1 MSSFRSTPGRKRL
14 LGAGLTLVLLAQVTI
29 PGLAAEDEE
38 RVAHVISR
46 LSFGA
51 KPGEIEAVE
60 KEGVE
65 NYIRRQ
71 LHPDS
76 QPLPA
81 DLEKLGQLDA
91 LAKDPVYLFLNYGK
105 PAIKALAK
113 SNGQGDKDDKEAKK
127 IIGETYR
134 RMYQEAA
141 LARVRRAVESPREL
155 QEVMTDFWFNHFNI
169 SQEKGLDHVW
179 IGSYEERAI
188 RPYALGRFRDLLGAT
203 AHHAGMLFYLD
214 NWQNT
219 AASYKEERVAPAFA
233 ERFNKD
239 KEAKL
244 PARRNRF
251 QGINENYARELME
264 LHTLGVDGG
273 YSQKDVQELARVL
286 TGLGLPKGAGGGRG
300 PGGPSGQEQ
309 MMFAQNQGA
318 GAGAGA
324 AVGARRRLGRGAI
337 IREYG
342 GGETIVGN
350 RELGYYFDPSR
361 HDQGEKVL
369 LGKVIKAEGEAEI
382 EKVLDLL
389 ARHPSTARHI
399 SFKLAQYFVAD
410 KPPQTLVDKLSKSFS
425 ESDGDIAAV
434 LNTLFHSSEFY
445 DKNYRGKKFKSPY
458 RYVISSLRATDSR
471 VEDVKPLLNFLKQTG
486 QPLYQCLTPDG
497 YKNTKEAWL
506 NPDNLINRLNYAT
519 VLGTSRY
526 PGITT
531 RVKDPSQ
538 VADACTTDL
547 SAATVSAVKQAPSQ
561 LKAAL
566 VLGSPEFMMY

>member
-1 MSSFRSTPGRKRL
+1 MSSYKSIPGRKPL
-14 LGAGLTLVLLAQVTI
+14 LCALSLVLLAQFAM
-29 PGLAAEDEE
+29 PGLAAEEE
-38 RVAHVISR
+38 DKVAHLVSR

-60 KEGVE
+60 KEGIE
-65 NYIRRQ
+65 NYLRRQ
-71 LHPDS
+71 LHPGS
-76 QPLPA
+76 QPLPE

-91 LAKDPVYLFLNYGK
+91 LAKDPIYLFLNYGR
-105 PAIKALAK
+105 PALKALAK
-113 SNGQGDKDDKEAKK
+113 GNGQSDKDDKEAKK

-219 AASYKEERVAPAFA
+219 AANYQEERSMPALA
-233 ERFNKD
+233 ERFNNKYLQGR
-239 KEAKL
+239 A
-244 PARRNRF
+244 PARKSRF

-300 PGGPSGQEQ
+300 LPGQRPDPEQ
-309 MMFAQNQGA
+309 MMVSPQGQA
-318 GAGAGA
+318 G
-324 AVGARRRLGRGAI
+324 VRARRGRGI

-350 RELGYYFDPSR
+350 REFGYYFDPSR

-369 LGKVIKAEGEAEI
+369 LGKVIKPEGEAEI
-382 EKVLDLL
+382 EKVLNQL

-410 KPPQTLVDKLSKSFS
+410 KPPQSLVDKLAKTFS
-425 ESDGDIAAV
+425 ESDGDIASV
-434 LNTLFHSSEFY
+434 LNTLFHASEFY
-445 DKNYRGKKFKSPY
+445 DKSYRGKKFKSPY
-458 RYVISSLRATDSR
+458 RYVISSLRATNSR
-471 VEDVKPLLNFLKQTG
+471 VEDVAPLLAFLKQTG

-547 SAATVSAVKQAPSQ
+547 SAATVSAVKQAPPQ